1 MSMVDLDIVDVI
13 KKGGFLACFS
23 TPEKRHFVNDCQL
36 SVMKSAFLYTATLNL
51 FNIEI
56 CIPKKQRNGYETI
69 DNKLSKNINY
79 INYINLSDYHG
90 IMKTTFNDLL
100 QSNTILLLP
109 EYTIKQETDIEQIE
123 IEFNSGTTIIYQNS
137 NLPPA
142 MISNKLKNLILE

>member
-1 MSMVDLDIVDVI
+1 
-13 KKGGFLACFS
+13 
-23 TPEKRHFVNDCQL
+23 
-36 SVMKSAFLYTATLNL
+36 MKSAFLFTATLNL
-51 FNIEI
+51 FNIKI
-56 CIPKKQRNGYETI
+56 CVPKKQRNGYETI

-142 MISNKLKNLILE
+142 IISNKLKNLILE